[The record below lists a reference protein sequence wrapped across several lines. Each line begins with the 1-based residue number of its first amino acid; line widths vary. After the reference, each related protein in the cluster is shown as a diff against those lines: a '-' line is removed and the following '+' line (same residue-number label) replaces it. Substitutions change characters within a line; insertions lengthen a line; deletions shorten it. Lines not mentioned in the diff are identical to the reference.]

1 MKDMFYYPI
10 GIVLLKRSVD
20 LSQWYFFQ
28 LGFKGFDDI
37 ATEGRALMLTV
48 FGIGGGLLF

>member
-1 MKDMFYYPI
+1 MFYYPI

-20 LSQWYFFQ
+20 LSEWYLFQ

-37 ATEGRALMLTV
+37 AAEGRALMLTAC
-48 FGIGGGLLF
+48 GIGDGLLF